1 MTQRMKPYRKIIIF
15 KKLLKLRNL
24 MLEIDD
30 SQEFVWEIID
40 EVFDSTIKV
49 IYDKYLE
56 KQAIPYTISKAHEA
70 ILHIIDVINDK

>member
-1 MTQRMKPYRKIIIF
+1 
-15 KKLLKLRNL
+15 

-40 EVFDSTIKV
+40 EVFDSTIKI

-70 ILHIIDVINDK
+70 ILHLIDVTHFRISCSFFFHLIKLYGFLFKF

>member
-1 MTQRMKPYRKIIIF
+1 
-15 KKLLKLRNL
+15 

-40 EVFDSTIKV
+40 EVFDSTIKI
-49 IYDKYLE
+49 IYDRYLE

-70 ILHIIDVINDK
+70 ILHIIDVFI